1 MRSRRRPPSTS
12 PHVKVIEDA
21 AKVAGVVK
29 SAGRALEILEFFDQ
43 IQHEASVSEITSQ
56 LGYPQSSTSIL
67 LQSLTH
73 LGYLDYDATKRTYAL
88 TLRVA
93 LLGAW
98 LNNEPLRDGSLLRM
112 LEEISKETGDTVQ
125 LASRNGIFAQYI
137 HVIQARTALRFHVPQ
152 GTRRPLVWSASGFA
166 LLRNSREEEIR
177 TLVKRT
183 NAELMPSQLI
193 DVRRV
198 IENIQLLQREGYF
211 VSRGLVTP
219 GAGAI
224 SMPLPGGIDGEK
236 RPLAVTVAGLLDNI
250 QSKEEQIVGIVQAAI
265 RRYRR
270 SNRVS
275 R

>member
-1 MRSRRRPPSTS
+1 
-12 PHVKVIEDA
+12 
-21 AKVAGVVK
+21 
-29 SAGRALEILEFFDQ
+29 
-43 IQHEASVSEITSQ
+43 
-56 LGYPQSSTSIL
+56 
-67 LQSLTH
+67 
-73 LGYLDYDATKRTYAL
+73 
-88 TLRVA
+88 
-93 LLGAW
+93 
-98 LNNEPLRDGSLLRM
+98 
-112 LEEISKETGDTVQ
+112 
-125 LASRNGIFAQYI
+125 
-137 HVIQARTALRFHVPQ
+137 
-152 GTRRPLVWSASGFA
+152 
-166 LLRNSREEEIR
+166 
-177 TLVKRT
+177 
-183 NAELMPSQLI
+183 MPSQLI